1 MILILLQVY
10 YNRIMTFNLLE
21 KSILATIGY
30 YNVLD
35 YPLTGLE
42 VFRYLISPLHII
54 AQSEI
59 GQKSEIEPI
68 SKISFLDILV
78 TLKNP
83 VLSNFIEEYNG
94 FYFLKNRKK
103 IVKIRIER
111 QKISDQKWKKAI
123 KIIKWL
129 QIIPYLKMIAV
140 SGSLALDNA
149 KEQSDIDLLIVAKH
163 KRIWTVRFLI
173 IFFLHFFGKRRHG
186 KKTKNRACLNHYI
199 TDNSLEIKFPS
210 LYNAQT
216 YAHLVVILETEP
228 GIFEK
233 FYRAN
238 KWISSFI
245 NTYPFGKNENQ
256 KTIRAN
262 KILRFIAKTKE
273 FFLNNFIGDFFEL
286 LFGAIQKFLIKY
298 HSKKDKGEGRVVIEE
313 SQLEFHPASPEA
325 EVLERYN
332 NIMVELGLRARPE
345 KDSGLQMTKN

>member
-1 MILILLQVY
+1 
-10 YNRIMTFNLLE
+10 MTFNLLE

-30 YNVLD
+30 YDVLN
-35 YPLTGLE
+35 YPLTGFE

-59 GQKSEIEPI
+59 NYKSEIEPI
-68 SKISFLDILV
+68 SKISFLDVLV
-78 TLKNP
+78 ALKNP

-94 FYFLKNRKK
+94 FYFLKNSASSAGRHQQ
-103 IVKIRIER
+103 IVETRIER

-129 QIIPYLKMIAV
+129 QIIPYIKMIAV

-149 KEQSDIDLLIVAKH
+149 KEQSDIDLLIVAKR

-186 KKTKNRACLNHYI
+186 KKTKDRACLNHFI

-216 YAHLVVILETEP
+216 YAHMVGILEIEI

-233 FYRAN
+233 FYKAN

-245 NTYPFGKNENQ
+245 NIYPFGKNENQ
-256 KTIRAN
+256 RTIKVN
-262 KILRFIAKTKE
+262 KILRFIARTKE
-273 FFLNNFIGDFFEL
+273 FLLNNFVGDFFEF
-286 LFGAIQKFLIKY
+286 LFGAIQRFLIKY
-298 HSKKDKGEGRVVIEE
+298 HSKKDKGEGRVIIEE

-325 EVLERYN
+325 EVLEKYN
-332 NIMVELGLRARPE
+332 NTMVELELRTRPE
-345 KDSGLQMTKN
+345 KNSGLRMTKN

>member
-1 MILILLQVY
+1 
-10 YNRIMTFNLLE
+10 MTFNLLE

-30 YNVLD
+30 YNVLN
-35 YPLTGLE
+35 YPLTGFE

-78 TLKNP
+78 ALKNP

-94 FYFLKNRKK
+94 FYFLKNRKE
-103 IVKIRIER
+103 IVKTRIER

-123 KIIKWL
+123 KIIKQL

-173 IFFLHFFGKRRHG
+173 IFFLQIFGKRRHG
-186 KKTKNRACLNHYI
+186 KKTRNRACLNHYI

-216 YAHLVVILETEP
+216 YAHMVVILETEP

-238 KWISSFI
+238 KWIDNFI
-245 NTYPFGKNENQ
+245 NVYPFGKNENQ
-256 KTIRAN
+256 KTIRVN

-273 FFLNNFIGDFFEL
+273 FLLNNFIGDFFEF

-298 HSKKDKGEGRVVIEE
+298 HSKKDKGEGRVVVGEN
-313 SQLEFHPASPEA
+313 QLEFHPASPEA
-325 EVLERYN
+325 EVLEKYN
-332 NIMVELGLRARPE
+332 NTMIELEFGARPE
-345 KDSGLQMTKN
+345 KDSGLHTTKN